1 MFHSPHII
9 EIFQARKNRKV
20 FENLCRLVLQEN
32 LRKNFLINFL
42 PSGLL
47 KVQIYQYSHCD
58 YDIIDK
64 QWFPALLT
72 VLESVENTAQ
82 KMRFSIKDF
91 FSKCNQ
97 IRRKL
102 RVWSHLLKKSLM
114 ETFIFLCSA
123 WATCMHDIMC
133 PFTLNKYGEPF
144 VFAIIMFK

>member
-72 VLESVENTAQ
+72 VLESVENTAK

-97 IRRKL
+97 ICSFL
-102 RVWSHLLKKSLM
+102 RMFKENLM
-114 ETFIFLCSA
+114 ENFIFCAMLG
-123 WATCMHDIMC
+123 
-133 PFTLNKYGEPF
+133 TLMLLR
-144 VFAIIMFK
+144 I